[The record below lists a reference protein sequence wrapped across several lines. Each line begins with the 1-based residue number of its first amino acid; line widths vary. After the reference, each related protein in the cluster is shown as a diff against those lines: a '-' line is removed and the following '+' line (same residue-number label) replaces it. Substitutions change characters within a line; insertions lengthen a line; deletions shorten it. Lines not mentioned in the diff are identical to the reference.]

1 MQKINNLS
9 IYTDGGARGNPGPA
23 AIGVHAVIT
32 EERSVLRRSGSSRGL
47 PDHRVGERTVLSET
61 VFQLSEYIGE
71 TTNNVAEYT
80 ALIKALQYLRENKI
94 SAHKISFFLDSQLIV
109 KQIKGEYKIKQPHL
123 ITLNIKAHIL
133 IDQLKPS
140 QLYFSY
146 IPRNQNKIADSLV
159 NQALNSH

>member
-23 AIGVHAVIT
+23 AIGVDA
-32 EERSVLRRSGSSRGL
+32 S
-47 PDHRVGERTVLSET
+47 P
-61 VFQLSEYIGE
+61 VFQLSEYIGK

-146 IPRNQNKIADSLV
+146 IPRNQNKIADALV
-159 NQALNSH
+159 NQALDRPAA